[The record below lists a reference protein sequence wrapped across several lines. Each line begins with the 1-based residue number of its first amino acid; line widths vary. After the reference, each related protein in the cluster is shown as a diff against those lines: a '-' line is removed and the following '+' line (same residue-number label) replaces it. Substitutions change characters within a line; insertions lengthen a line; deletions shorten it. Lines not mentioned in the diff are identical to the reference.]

1 MKKTVLITTSGIG
14 ERLGI
19 LTKYTNKSLVNV
31 GDKYALC
38 YIIENYEIETNFIIT
53 IGYCGNL
60 VKDFLLISYP
70 LRNFT
75 FVEIDNYVG
84 DGSSLGYSLLQ
95 AKNFL
100 QMPFIFH
107 CCDAIVINP
116 ISFEENKNAL
126 CVVKSKCSKQ
136 YANVNVNNNF
146 IIKINNKNYQ
156 DFDYI
161 YTGISFIYDYKHFW
175 EHLQDIYDSDKFNN
189 SLSDVHV
196 IRNMMENNKNLFTYI
211 VLDDWYD
218 TGNAE
223 SYNNLQNS
231 FKSTYNIIAKPNE
244 SLCFFDKTVVKF
256 INDKSINE
264 KRVKRGNQL
273 FPLTP
278 KIISSS
284 DNFMLMEKI
293 DGDVLSQ
300 HYKYGEIYKLLTW
313 AKNNLWINEKKSDVY
328 KNDCYEFYINKT
340 INRINSLSFLKKIK
354 ELNIINGINVEGFSE
369 LMRKV
374 LKFDNLLTDT
384 FYNFHGDFILD
395 NIIKRKESYILID
408 WRHEFGSQLNC
419 GDLYYDLAKLR
430 HNIVFNHKNIL
441 QNLYEVIYKDGDDAV
456 TIDLKCNY
464 FLMQQLEDF
473 DNFVFENNYDLKKIK
488 IITSIIW
495 LNMAPLY
502 DGKLSEFLFY
512 FGKYNLFLSLK

>member
-14 ERLGI
+14 ERLGV

-53 IGYCGNL
+53 VGYCGNL
-60 VKDFLLISYP
+60 VKDFLLLSYP
-70 LRNFT
+70 LHSFT

-100 QMPFIFH
+100 QVPFIFH

-116 ISFEENKNAL
+116 ISFEEDKNTL
-126 CVVKSKCSKQ
+126 CVAKSKCSKQ
-136 YANVNVNNNF
+136 YASVNVKNDL
-146 IIKINNKNYQ
+146 IIKINNKNHD

-161 YTGISFIYDYKHFW
+161 YTGVSFIYDYKNFW
-175 EHLQDIYDSDKFNN
+175 ETLQDIYDLDKFN
-189 SLSDVHV
+189 STLSDVHV
-196 IRNMMENNKNLFTYI
+196 IRKLMENNEIPFNYI

-223 SYNNLQNS
+223 SYNNLQIF

-256 INDKSINE
+256 INDKSVNE
-264 KRVKRGNQL
+264 KRVKRGNHL

-284 DNFMLMEKI
+284 GNFMLMEKI

-300 HYKYGEIYKLLTW
+300 HYKHGEIYKLLTW
-313 AKNNLWINEKKSDVY
+313 AKNNLWTNENKNDAF

-340 INRINSLSFLKKIK
+340 INRINSLSFLKNTQEI
-354 ELNIINGINVEGFSE
+354 NIINGINVGN
-369 LMRKV
+369 
-374 LKFDNLLTDT
+374 FDNLMARVLSFEDLLTDT

-395 NIIKRKESYILID
+395 NIIKSNDSYVLID
-408 WRHEFGSQLNC
+408 WRHEFGAQLNC

-430 HNIVFNHKNIL
+430 HNIIFNHKNVL
-441 QNLYEVIYKDGDDAV
+441 QNLYDVVYKDECNV
-456 TIDLKCNY
+456 IIDIKCNY
-464 FLMQQLEDF
+464 FLTQQLEDF
-473 DNFVFENNYDLKKIK
+473 DKFVIENNYNLKKIK
-488 IITSIIW
+488 VITSTIW

-512 FGKYNLFLSLK
+512 FGKYNLFLSL